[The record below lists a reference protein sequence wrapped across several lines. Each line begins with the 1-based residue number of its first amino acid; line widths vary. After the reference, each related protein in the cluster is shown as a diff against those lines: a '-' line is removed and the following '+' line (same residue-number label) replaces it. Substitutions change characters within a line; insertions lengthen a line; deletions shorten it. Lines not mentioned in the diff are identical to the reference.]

1 VQLKLANMEEPNII
15 TPGTSIATPKVIF
28 IMADYG
34 HDPTG
39 AYPHSCFSSMVMVQ
53 KR

>member
-1 VQLKLANMEEPNII
+1 MM
-15 TPGTSIATPKVIF
+15 SSPKVLF

-39 AYPHSCFSSMVMVQ
+39 KNIYSFLKQIRKMAEEHAML
-53 KR
+53 